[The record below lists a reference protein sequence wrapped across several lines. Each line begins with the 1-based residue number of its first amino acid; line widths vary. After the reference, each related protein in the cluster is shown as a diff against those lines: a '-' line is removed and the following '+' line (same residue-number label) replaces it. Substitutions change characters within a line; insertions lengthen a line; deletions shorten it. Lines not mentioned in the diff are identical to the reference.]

1 MRTVN
6 DIRDDL
12 KAAIEAL
19 APTRVEQ
26 ARILKY
32 SPKQIIE
39 WITKMPPKAI
49 VSLDR
54 AGVIT
59 INRIPKL
66 PSETD

>member
-1 MRTVN
+1 MRTVD

-19 APTRVEQ
+19 APTRTRQ
-26 ARILKY
+26 AEILGY

-39 WITKMPPKAI
+39 WITKMPPKAVI
-49 VSLDR
+49 SLDR

-59 INRIPKL
+59 INRIPR
-66 PSETD
+66 PQSEVD